1 MINLVVG
8 SPGHG
13 KTQFMISKILEII
26 KDNEKLEAEGKPSRQ
41 IYCDIKEL
49 LIPEVEPAPD
59 DWRDTPDGSIII
71 YDEVQYRKEYEYK
84 GNQYSQDQMI
94 KDLTIHRHTNKDLWL
109 ITQDPQRIEKGIHKL
124 IDRMYY
130 IKRPASKP
138 KYTNVFEFDKWLSNP
153 EPAANRN
160 AKHKKYLD
168 FYRFHFDDKYQSLY
182 KSATDHSSI
191 KFKLPKQL
199 FVFLGIIVAILV
211 FVGVGLMNTNT
222 FNVHRF
228 EDKDNQKEVK
238 KETSTTGTTNV
249 QASNPNVKADLNVE
263 CRKGINVEKPE
274 CVKWFDELSK
284 NNGSITGQNSQT
296 TMVSYNPNKPFE
308 TQEIQD
314 SIQYQVTAKPVL
326 SGCMK
331 TNKGYQ
337 AFTQQGTKL
346 DVSQDDC
353 KKIMSGDRPFN
364 YFQEQQNGLS
374 TQNNISSNSTLS
386 SQQNTTQTVPKMT
399 AEQYAKYLQYLENN
413 NQAQNYVQDNLQ
425 HNPINGAHAL

>member
-13 KTQFMISKILEII
+13 KTQFMISKILEMI
-26 KDNEKLEAEGKPSRQ
+26 KDNEKLESEAKQPRE

-59 DWRDTPDGSIII
+59 DWRQTPDGSIII

-182 KSATDHSSI
+182 KSATDHTSI

-211 FVGVGLMNTNT
+211 FVGVGLMYTNT

-238 KETSTTGTTNV
+238 KETSTTGTTNL
-249 QASNPNVKADLNVE
+249 QASDPNVKADLNVE

-308 TQEIQD
+308 TQQIQD
-314 SIQYQVTAKPVL
+314 SIQYQVIAKPVL

-331 TNKGYQ
+331 TNSGYQ
-337 AFTQQGTKL
+337 AYTQQGTKL

-364 YFQEQQNGLS
+364 YFAQEQQNGLS
-374 TQNNISSNSTLS
+374 TQNYSATNNPQSTTS
-386 SQQNTTQTVPKMT
+386 TSQIDK
-399 AEQYAKYLQYLENN
+399 EQLAKTEAAKQQGL
-413 NQAQNYVQDNLQ
+413 
-425 HNPINGAHAL
+425 I

>member
-26 KDNEKLEAEGKPSRQ
+26 KDNEKLESEGKPSRQ

-59 DWRDTPDGSIII
+59 DWRETPDGSIII

-182 KSATDHSSI
+182 KSATDHTSI

-249 QASNPNVKADLNVE
+249 QASDPNVKVDLNVE

-308 TQEIQD
+308 TQQIQD
-314 SIQYQVTAKPVL
+314 SIQYQVTTKPVL

-337 AFTQQGTKL
+337 AYTQQGTKL

-364 YFQEQQNGLS
+364 YFAQEPQNGLS
-374 TQNNISSNSTLS
+374 TQNYSATNNPQSSTPISQIDKEQLAKMEAAK
-386 SQQNTTQTVPKMT
+386 QQG
-399 AEQYAKYLQYLENN
+399 L
-413 NQAQNYVQDNLQ
+413 
-425 HNPINGAHAL
+425 I

>member
-199 FVFLGIIVAILV
+199 FVFLGIIAAILI

-228 EDKDNQKEVK
+228 EDKEKDVK
-238 KETSTTGTTNV
+238 KETSTTNTTNI
-249 QASNPNVKADLNVE
+249 QTSDPNAKPDLNVE

-296 TMVSYNPNKPFE
+296 TMVSYNPNKPFD

-337 AFTQQGTKL
+337 AYTQQGTKL

-364 YFQEQQNGLS
+364 YFAQEQQNGLS
-374 TQNNISSNSTLS
+374 TQNNLSANSTQV
-386 SQQNTTQTVPKMT
+386 SQQNTQQTNAKMT
-399 AEQYAKYLQYLENN
+399 EPYQAN
-413 NQAQNYVQDNLQ
+413 NQVQRGLEHDFLVAEPYR
-425 HNPINGAHAL
+425 HSY

>member
-59 DWRDTPDGSIII
+59 DWRETPDGSIII

-199 FVFLGIIVAILV
+199 FVFLAIIVAILV

-249 QASNPNVKADLNVE
+249 HASDPNAKPDLNVE

-308 TQEIQD
+308 TKEIQE
-314 SIQYQVTAKPVL
+314 SIQYQVTVKPVL

-337 AFTQQGTKL
+337 AYTQQGTKL

-364 YFQEQQNGLS
+364 YFAQEQQNGLS
-374 TQNNISSNSTLS
+374 TQNYSATNNPQSSTPISQIDKEQLAKMEAAK
-386 SQQNTTQTVPKMT
+386 QQG
-399 AEQYAKYLQYLENN
+399 L
-413 NQAQNYVQDNLQ
+413 
-425 HNPINGAHAL
+425 I

>member
-59 DWRDTPDGSIII
+59 DWRETPDGSIII

-182 KSATDHSSI
+182 KSATDHTSI

-238 KETSTTGTTNV
+238 KETSTTATTNV
-249 QASNPNVKADLNVE
+249 QASDPNVKVDLNVE

-274 CVKWFDELSK
+274 CMKWFDELSK
-284 NNGSITGQNSQT
+284 NNGSITGQNLQT

-308 TQEIQD
+308 TQQIQD

-337 AFTQQGTKL
+337 AYTQQGTKL

-364 YFQEQQNGLS
+364 YFAQEQQNGLS
-374 TQNNISSNSTLS
+374 TQNYSATNNPQSSTPISQIDKEQLAKMEAAK
-386 SQQNTTQTVPKMT
+386 QQG
-399 AEQYAKYLQYLENN
+399 L
-413 NQAQNYVQDNLQ
+413 
-425 HNPINGAHAL
+425 I

>member
-13 KTQFMISKILEII
+13 KTQFMISKILEMI
-26 KDNEKLEAEGKPSRQ
+26 KDNEKLESEAKQPRE

-182 KSATDHSSI
+182 KSATDHTSI

-238 KETSTTGTTNV
+238 KETSTTGTTNL
-249 QASNPNVKADLNVE
+249 QASDPNVKADLNVE

-308 TQEIQD
+308 TQQIQD
-314 SIQYQVTAKPVL
+314 SIQYQVIAKPVL

-331 TNKGYQ
+331 TNSGYQ
-337 AFTQQGTKL
+337 AYTQQGTKL

-364 YFQEQQNGLS
+364 YFAQEQQNGLS
-374 TQNNISSNSTLS
+374 TQNYSATNNPQSTTS
-386 SQQNTTQTVPKMT
+386 TSQIDKEQLAKME
-399 AEQYAKYLQYLENN
+399 AAKQQGL
-413 NQAQNYVQDNLQ
+413 
-425 HNPINGAHAL
+425 I

>member
-59 DWRDTPDGSIII
+59 DWRETPDGSIII

-182 KSATDHSSI
+182 KSATDHTSI

-238 KETSTTGTTNV
+238 KETSTTGTTNL
-249 QASNPNVKADLNVE
+249 QASDPNVKADLNVE

-308 TQEIQD
+308 TQQIQD
-314 SIQYQVTAKPVL
+314 SIQYQVIAKPVL

-331 TNKGYQ
+331 TNSGYQ
-337 AFTQQGTKL
+337 AYTQQGTKL

-364 YFQEQQNGLS
+364 YFAQEQQNGLS
-374 TQNNISSNSTLS
+374 TQNYSATNNPQSTTS
-386 SQQNTTQTVPKMT
+386 TSQIDKEQLAKME
-399 AEQYAKYLQYLENN
+399 AAKQQGL
-413 NQAQNYVQDNLQ
+413 
-425 HNPINGAHAL
+425 I